1 MESLGQEGEELIFHG
16 LSFSNSNTKYFIRT
30 LAVLLVIAL
39 ALCIGGCKKKHK
51 DRTPTDGETE
61 SLTSALDTDI
71 SSEKLE
77 NTDDE
82 PTAGSDSA
90 GLDGTS
96 RMDNAYAETSVTIP
110 EGTHN
115 SNVSSGKDTVLGNSH
130 QGDIGQSADK
140 KESSKEA
147 KPSLESTPTKQTD
160 SLIKDDDEKQTEPTE
175 TSAAEPSANTY
186 HNGIELP
193 DIFF

>member
-1 MESLGQEGEELIFHG
+1 MIFHG
-16 LSFSNSNTKYFIRT
+16 LSFSNRNTKYFIRT
-30 LAVLLVIAL
+30 LAVLLVVAL

-51 DRTPTDGETE
+51 DRTPSDGEIE

-90 GLDGTS
+90 DLDGTS
-96 RMDNAYAETSVTIP
+96 RRDDDYAETSVIIP
-110 EGTHN
+110 EGAHN

-130 QGDIGQSADK
+130 QEDKGQPADK
-140 KESSKEA
+140 KESPKET
-147 KPSLESTPTKQTD
+147 KPSLESTFEKETD
-160 SLIKDDDEKQTEPTE
+160 SIIKDDAEKKPEPVE
-175 TSAAEPSANTY
+175 TSVAEQNTPY